1 MSQSIIIIG
10 AGIAGLSAGC
20 YARMNGYDATIF
32 ELHSQPGGLCTAWN
46 RKGYTFDGCIHY
58 LFGSGPGQPFHDVW
72 AELGA
77 VQDRP
82 MVNHDEFMQIVG
94 ANGERLIVYS
104 DPDRLETHLKSI
116 APEDAGLIDSFVDG
130 IRTFTEFDMSLLQ
143 AKPRS
148 TMSAEEWRDF
158 GLGIMPFA
166 LPLAKWGLVSAAEF
180 ATRFKNPFLRRAIP
194 LMFAWPDCPVM
205 VGQSLLAYMHTGNAG
220 FPVGG
225 SLEFAR
231 AIERRFLALGGEI
244 RYDAQVQKILVRD
257 GRAAGVRLYDDTEHW
272 ADIVI
277 SAADGRGTLF
287 DWLGEAYLD
296 RDMRRTYDGHLPIH
310 SVIQVSLG
318 VARDLSAEPHW
329 ASYLL
334 DEPLTIA
341 TQPVSDVGV
350 KHFCFDPTL
359 APEGKSAVTLLF
371 EADYHY
377 WQRIYARRI
386 YDREQSQ
393 ISDTVCAFLDGLYP
407 GFSSDV
413 EVKDVATPMSYERFT
428 GNWLGSSCGWLLTK
442 DTMRL
447 MIQGLPKTLPKLGDF
462 YMAGQWV
469 EPGGS
474 VPVAA
479 MSGRNAI
486 QLICHE
492 AGRPFQTSR
501 P

>member
-1 MSQSIIIIG
+1 
-10 AGIAGLSAGC
+10 
-20 YARMNGYDATIF
+20 
-32 ELHSQPGGLCTAWN
+32 
-46 RKGYTFDGCIHY
+46 
-58 LFGSGPGQPFHDVW
+58 
-72 AELGA
+72 
-77 VQDRP
+77 
-82 MVNHDEFMQIVG
+82 
-94 ANGERLIVYS
+94 
-104 DPDRLETHLKSI
+104 
-116 APEDAGLIDSFVDG
+116 
-130 IRTFTEFDMSLLQ
+130 
-143 AKPRS
+143 
-148 TMSAEEWRDF
+148 
-158 GLGIMPFA
+158 
-166 LPLAKWGLVSAAEF
+166 
-180 ATRFKNPFLRRAIP
+180 
-194 LMFAWPDCPVM
+194 
-205 VGQSLLAYMHTGNAG
+205 MHTGNAG

-244 RYDAQVQKILVRD
+244 QYDSQVQKVLVRD

-287 DWLGEAYLD
+287 DWLGEEHLD
-296 RDMRRTYDGHLPIH
+296 RDLRRTYDGHLPIH
-310 SVIQVSLG
+310 SVVQVSLG
-318 VARDLSAEPHW
+318 VGRDLSAEPHW

-341 TQPVSDVGV
+341 TQPVRDVGV
-350 KHFCFDPTL
+350 KHYCFDSTL
-359 APEGKSAVTLLF
+359 APAGKSAVTLLF

-407 GFSSDV
+407 GFSNDV

-447 MIQGLPKTLPKLGDF
+447 MIQGLPKTLPRLGNF

-492 AGRPFQTSR
+492 AGRPFQTSL